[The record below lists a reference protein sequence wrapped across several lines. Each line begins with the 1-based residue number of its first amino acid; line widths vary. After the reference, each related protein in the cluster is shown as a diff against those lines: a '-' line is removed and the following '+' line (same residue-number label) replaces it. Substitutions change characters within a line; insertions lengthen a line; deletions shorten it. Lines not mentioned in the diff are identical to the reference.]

1 MILGIDNIIFISIIT
16 NKVKREN
23 RQTTRVSGLLLVMF
37 LRILMLF
44 GLTWFIGFTKPFYLS
59 YSIKDIM
66 LFIGGVFL
74 IIKSSHEI
82 SYKINGNFNEKLI
95 SSKIDT
101 IHAIIWQIVIIN
113 FVFSI
118 DSILTA
124 IGLTQEITLMI
135 FAVVISI
142 IFMIFYSAKIS
153 NIIDRYPSLEILA
166 LCFLILIGFN
176 LILEAAHYDI
186 PKGYI
191 YFALF
196 FTLGVELINI
206 KFRRVNIMRTKIK
219 K

>member
-1 MILGIDNIIFISIIT
+1 
-16 NKVKREN
+16 
-23 RQTTRVSGLLLVMF
+23 
-37 LRILMLF
+37 MLF
-44 GLTWFIGFTKPFYLS
+44 GLTWFIGLTKPFYLS
-59 YSIKDIM
+59 YSIKDII

-82 SYKINGNFNEKLI
+82 SYKINGNFNEELI

-101 IHAIIWQIVIIN
+101 IHAIIWQIVIID

-118 DSILTA
+118 DSRLTA
-124 IGLTQEITLMI
+124 IGLAQKITLMI
-135 FAVVISI
+135 ITVIISI

-153 NIIDRYPSLEILA
+153 NIIDRYPSLEILT
-166 LCFLILIGFN
+166 LCFIIIGFN

-186 PKGYI
+186 PKGCI

-206 KFRRVNIMRTKIK
+206 KFRRVSIMWTKIK

>member
-1 MILGIDNIIFISIIT
+1 
-16 NKVKREN
+16 
-23 RQTTRVSGLLLVMF
+23 
-37 LRILMLF
+37 MLF
-44 GLTWFIGFTKPFYLS
+44 GLTWFIGLTKPFYLS
-59 YSIKDIM
+59 YSIKDII

-95 SSKIDT
+95 SSKINT
-101 IHAIIWQIVIIN
+101 IHAIIWQIVIID

-135 FAVVISI
+135 IAVVISI
-142 IFMIFYSAKIS
+142 IFMIVYSAKIS
-153 NIIDRYPSLEILA
+153 DIIDRYPSLEILA
-166 LCFLILIGFN
+166 LCFLVLIGFN

-206 KFRRVNIMRTKIK
+206 KFRRVSIMRTKIK